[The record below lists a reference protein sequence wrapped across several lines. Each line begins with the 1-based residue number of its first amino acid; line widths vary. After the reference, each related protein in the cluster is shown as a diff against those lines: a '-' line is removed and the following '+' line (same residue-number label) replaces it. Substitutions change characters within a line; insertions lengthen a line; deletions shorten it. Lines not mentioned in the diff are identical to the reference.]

1 MVGIPKSIFH
11 TLAGDFPVFGQIYTF
26 FLYRIR
32 YLCHYRIPVST
43 YVIWIIVVDPQWFH
57 CGSGFSFLSQF
68 GFTKLTRAFCM
79 QALMANAAT
88 SALRLH
94 QRLPQVQ
101 FTRQFLFQFLLED
114 SGIVRFQ
121 NVRFTKRQV
130 YKMSGF
136 KTSGFKKSSF

>member
-1 MVGIPKSIFH
+1 
-11 TLAGDFPVFGQIYTF
+11 
-26 FLYRIR
+26 
-32 YLCHYRIPVST
+32 
-43 YVIWIIVVDPQWFH
+43 
-57 CGSGFSFLSQF
+57 
-68 GFTKLTRAFCM
+68 M